1 MFVNRLALPL
11 CLPLLTALAC
21 HSQAQETSWSDV
33 LAQGDARLFFD
44 NQYFARDFRDGP
56 NNAGRNRYKPRDER
70 NGYRQEWG
78 QSVQLH
84 YHSGFTPGLI
94 GLGVDAFAMAAFKLD
109 SGGGRTGTGTLA
121 VDGQG
126 HPRDSHGKAGG
137 AFKLKIADAQLK
149 YGNFSTQAPVLA
161 ADNSR
166 IIPGM
171 AHGLHLQ
178 GDWAGLKLE
187 AARLTALSGPT
198 ESKSRG
204 AISTVYG
211 RPERHGIDIHGAS
224 YLGASHRGGPWSLSY
239 YLAQLEDVWTQ
250 HYLHLGHER
259 ALGAGTLSNSFDLY
273 RTRDSGDSLF
283 GPIDNLIGSHA
294 IAYRQGPHRLTL
306 AYQRNVSDTPFDY
319 IGFGDGQS
327 SQSIVLANAAAYSD
341 FNGPRE
347 RSWQLRYDQ
356 RLNWLGLPEL
366 NLALRYQR
374 GLGRRRQP
382 CPRPQHLPRA
392 LRSRRQAPRA
402 GPGPRLHLL
411 PWPAEEPAPARHAD
425 LAPQQPRLRGRLH
438 RPDAPAHPIPAGAVL
453 VPRRPL
459 QWRSGRCA
467 PQGCSAR

>member
-1 MFVNRLALPL
+1 M
-11 CLPLLTALAC
+11 
-21 HSQAQETSWSDV
+21 
-33 LAQGDARLFFD
+33 
-44 NQYFARDFRDGP
+44 
-56 NNAGRNRYKPRDER
+56 
-70 NGYRQEWG
+70 
-78 QSVQLH
+78 
-84 YHSGFTPGLI
+84 
-94 GLGVDAFAMAAFKLD
+94 
-109 SGGGRTGTGTLA
+109 
-121 VDGQG
+121 
-126 HPRDSHGKAGG
+126 
-137 AFKLKIADAQLK
+137 
-149 YGNFSTQAPVLA
+149 
-161 ADNSR
+161 
-166 IIPGM
+166 
-171 AHGLHLQ
+171 
-178 GDWAGLKLE
+178 
-187 AARLTALSGPT
+187 
-198 ESKSRG
+198 
-204 AISTVYG
+204 YG

-374 GLGRRRQP
+374 GWGADGSHAPGHSIYHGLYGRDGKHHELDLDLGYTF
-382 CPRPQHLPRA
+382 
-392 LRSRRQAPRA
+392 SR
-402 GPGPRLHLL
+402 GPLKNLHLRATQI
-411 PWPAEEPAPARHAD
+411 WHRSNRAYAD
-425 LAPQQPRLRGRLH
+425 ASIDQTRLR
-438 RPDAPAHPIPAGAVL
+438 IQY
-453 VPRRPL
+453 PL
-459 QWRSGRCA
+459 ELF
-467 PQGCSAR
+467 

>member
-11 CLPLLTALAC
+11 CLPLLTALAS
-21 HSQAQETSWSDV
+21 HTQAQETSWSDA

-44 NQYFARDFRDGP
+44 NQYFARDYRDGP

-84 YHSGFTPGLI
+84 YRSGFTPGLI

-126 HPRDSHGKAGG
+126 HPRDNHGKAGG
-137 AFKLKIADAQLK
+137 ALKLKIADAQLR

-178 GDWAGLKLE
+178 GDWAGLQLE
-187 AARLTALSGPT
+187 AARFTALSGPT
-198 ESKSRG
+198 ESKNRG
-204 AISTVYG
+204 AISTVVG
-211 RPERHGIDIHGAS
+211 RPDRRGIDIHSAS
-224 YLGASHRGGPWSLSY
+224 YIGLSHRGEPWSLSY
-239 YLAQLEDVWTQ
+239 YLGPLEDVWTQ
-250 HYLHLGHER
+250 HYLHLGHEQ
-259 ALGAGTLSNSFDLY
+259 ALGAGTLSNSTHLY
-273 RTRDSGDSLF
+273 RPRDSGASLF

-294 IAYRQGPHRLTL
+294 IAYRLGAHRLTL
-306 AYQRNVSDTPFDY
+306 AYQRSFSDTPFDY

-356 RLNWLGLPEL
+356 RLHWLGLPEL

-374 GLGRRRQP
+374 GWGADGSHAPGHSIYHGLYGRDGKHHELDLDLGYTF
-382 CPRPQHLPRA
+382 A
-392 LRSRRQAPRA
+392 S
-402 GPGPRLHLL
+402 GPLKNLHLRATQI
-411 PWPAEEPAPARHAD
+411 WHRSNRAYAD
-425 LAPQQPRLRGRLH
+425 ASIDQTRLR
-438 RPDAPAHPIPAGAVL
+438 IQY
-453 VPRRPL
+453 PL
-459 QWRSGRCA
+459 ELF
-467 PQGCSAR
+467 